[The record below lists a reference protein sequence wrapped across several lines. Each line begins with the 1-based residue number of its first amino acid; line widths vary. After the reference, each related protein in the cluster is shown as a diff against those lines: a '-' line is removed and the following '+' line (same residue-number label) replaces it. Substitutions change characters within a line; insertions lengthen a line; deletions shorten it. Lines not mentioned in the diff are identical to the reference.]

1 VSEVSK
7 AYGKHIAL
15 KDVSF
20 CIDEF
25 QAVGLLGENG
35 AGKTTLL
42 DIISG
47 CLLADSGSVTIDGF
61 DIVSNAES
69 AKHSIGYLPEKPPL
83 YTEMTVFEYL
93 KFCIELKRVVKKDR
107 NRHLDDLLET
117 ANLTQVKNRKI
128 ANLSHG
134 FRQRVGF
141 AQALC
146 GNPKIILLD
155 EPTNGLDPSQV
166 IEFKRAIKT
175 LSKKHIL
182 ILSSHILSLIQS
194 VCDRVLI
201 LHSGVLTVDRLIK
214 ESNSSSF
221 FVSLYAP
228 QAQILSKI
236 RHMPSVKRLKTAD
249 KGNPNITNLIIETDD
264 KDSLPKELFSFS
276 TGNGIAILRLQECE
290 NTLEELY
297 QSSIDEGTLS

>member
-1 VSEVSK
+1 MSEISK

-47 CLLADSGSVTIDGF
+47 CLLADGF

-83 YTEMTVFEYL
+83 YPEMTVFEYL

-146 GNPKIILLD
+146 GSPKIILLD
-155 EPTNGLDPSQV
+155 EPTNGLDPLQV

-175 LSKKHIL
+175 LSKKHII

-194 VCDRVLI
+194 ICDRVLI
-201 LHSGVLTVDRLIK
+201 LHNGVLTVDRLINK
-214 ESNSSSF
+214 SDSSSF

-228 QAQILSKI
+228 QAQVLSKI

-249 KGNPNITNLIIETDD
+249 KGNPNITSLIIETDD
-264 KDSLPKELFSFS
+264 KDILPKELFSFS

-297 QSSIDEGTLS
+297 QSSIDEGTL